1 MNASRE
7 PGPADD
13 GAAGGGASLLERAG
27 TAAAG
32 ISSVGGA
39 NARRRVAIQYA
50 LAALI
55 FGFLVFF
62 VARQWNRLPDFDWR
76 FAPGWLVVSV
86 VCVALFYTLQGELW
100 RFVIRSLGEH
110 IDRRPGRA
118 VWGKSLIARY
128 VPTNVLMVV
137 GRVVMAERHGVPKRV
152 TLASVVYELALA
164 VGTAVMVG
172 AYFVIELPE
181 LEGRPARFAL
191 LAVIPIV
198 LVMVHPRV
206 FGPLAG
212 FALRKLGREPL
223 PRVLPFGRVLQIC
236 AGYIVCWASIGLGLY
251 AFAAALHP
259 VDLSDLPYIAASY
272 PVAFCVAV
280 LTFVVPSGIGT
291 RDAALATAM
300 SAVLA
305 GAVATA
311 IAVAFRLLQTSV
323 ELLYVG
329 AVVWL
334 ERRSR
339 NADAE
344 PGDAVAA
351 PP

>member
-7 PGPADD
+7 PGPAAD
-13 GAAGGGASLLERAG
+13 GASGGTASLLERAG
-27 TAAAG
+27 SAAAAM
-32 ISSVGGA
+32 SSMGGA
-39 NARRRVAIQYA
+39 GGRRRAVLQYG
-50 LAALI
+50 LAGLI

-62 VARQWNRLPDFDWR
+62 VARQWNRLPDFEWR
-76 FAPGWLVVSV
+76 FSPGWLALSV
-86 VCVALFYTLQGELW
+86 VCVALFYALQGELW

-152 TLASVVYELALA
+152 TLASIVYELALA

-181 LEGRPARFAL
+181 LEGRPGRFAL
-191 LAVIPIV
+191 LAVIPVI
-198 LVMVHPRV
+198 LVVVHPRV
-206 FGPLAG
+206 FAPLAG

-223 PRVLPFGRVLQIC
+223 PRVLPFGRVLQLC
-236 AGYIVCWASIGLGLY
+236 LGYLVCWAAIGLGLY

-259 VDLSDLPYIAASY
+259 VDMSDLPYIAASY

-300 SAVLA
+300 AVVMA

-329 AVVWL
+329 SVVLL
-334 ERRSR
+334 ERRAR
-339 NADAE
+339 
-344 PGDAVAA
+344 AA
-351 PP
+351 KATPAGTS